1 MDIAVI
7 GAGVNGICCA
17 IALAERGCKVT
28 VYESKTPFSET
39 SSKSSKLL
47 HGGIRYLET
56 FHFKLVREALE
67 DRAWWIKN
75 AEHYTRINRFFIP
88 IYKNKSRS
96 RLRLYL
102 GVKLY
107 EWLAGQY
114 SLGKS
119 QYHSAKETLENNP
132 VLSPDGLL
140 GAVSYIDVQMDDRN
154 LSEWLIRRAESLGVI
169 IRNSTPV
176 QRIETDGS
184 VELINGEVVRHMK
197 IVNACGP
204 WIKELNDRSSI
215 NSAYSLALVK
225 GRHLIVDRLLANPI
239 VIQVPS
245 DGRIV
250 FALPLGSNTL
260 IGTTEVTHKIADQIS
275 CSDHE
280 LSYLINTANS
290 VLNRKIS
297 AIEVK
302 QSYSGVRSIV
312 SAKTSLDDLSKA
324 TRESAIE
331 TIGSLTNVFGGKW
344 TSAMR
349 LGQKVSDQLLKTK
362 ERKLC

>member
-17 IALAERGCKVT
+17 IALAEKGCKVT
-28 VYESKTPFSET
+28 VYERKTPFTET

-56 FHFKLVREALE
+56 YQFKLVREALA
-67 DRAWWIKN
+67 DRAWWIEN
-75 AEHYTRINRFFIP
+75 AEQYTKINRFFIP

-96 RLRLYL
+96 RLKLYL
-102 GVKLY
+102 GVKVY

-114 SLGKS
+114 SLGRS
-119 QYHSAKETLENNP
+119 QYHSSKETLEHNP
-132 VLSPDGLL
+132 ALVPEGLL

-154 LSEWLIRRAESLGVI
+154 LSKWLIRKAESLGVI

-176 QRIETDGS
+176 HRIETDGS
-184 VELINGEVVRHMK
+184 VELINGEVIRHIK
-197 IVNACGP
+197 IINTCGP

-215 NSAYSLALVK
+215 DSAYNLALVK
-225 GRHLIVDRLLANPI
+225 GSHLIVDGLLANPI

-250 FALPLGSNTL
+250 FALPLGGNTL
-260 IGTTEVTHKIADQIS
+260 IGTTEVTHKITDQID

-280 LSYLINTANS
+280 LSYLINVANS
-290 VLNRKIS
+290 VFNRKIS
-297 AIEVK
+297 TIEVR
-302 QSYSGVRSIV
+302 QSYAGVRPIV
-312 SAKTSLDDLSKA
+312 SSKTSLDALSKA

-331 TIGSLTNVFGGKW
+331 TIGNLTNVFGGKW

-362 ERKLC
+362 ERKSC